1 MYFLDKKIN
10 FLINKEDKKKIPIL
24 LIIVLI
30 SSFVEVLGLGVLIP
44 LSNLVLN
51 QGTMID
57 INYLPFLNYFEN
69 TNFNE
74 NLLSILIVTFFIIYL
89 LKTIL
94 LIFTNY
100 YQLVFGFNFNKNI
113 SNFFYSKYL
122 NKEYFSFKDLSSSK
136 FLRNTILEIDKLTEF
151 LINNIKLISE
161 IITFI
166 LITAFL
172 FFYNFLPSL
181 IISTIVCV
189 FALTYYLIL
198 KTRIFKIGLKKQKF
212 QGQKLKFLNSA
223 FGGIK
228 EIKMTYSEDHFYKKF
243 SKFNK
248 IISNAVIQSG
258 LYNILPRYLIE
269 LLLVGVFCI
278 FLYLAKFYNL
288 DNNSIILS
296 IPVYLLA
303 FARLFPTVNRILI
316 SLQGM
321 RLNKSAIDLIHK
333 KMKEYN
339 ASSKLNNNFN
349 KKVKINLKKS
359 IKINIKNFKY
369 SNNSKFKLKNI
380 NIEINKGE
388 KVGIIGPTGS
398 GKSTIIEI
406 LTNIIYLKN
415 GDVLLDKK
423 STKDFVQEWRAMI
436 GYIPQ
441 KIYILEDTLKNNICL
456 NDKFKNKKL
465 NYFVNII
472 KQAGLYSWYKK
483 LPKGLNT
490 NISERGLSLSGGEIQ
505 RLGIARALIHD
516 PEILILD
523 EATSA
528 LDTFTEREILKNIF
542 KLKNKTFVCISHR
555 IETFRNFDKI
565 FMIKNGKIFKVK
577 KK

>member
-1 MYFLDKKIN
+1 MYFLDKKFNI
-10 FLINKEDKKKIPIL
+10 LINKEDKKKIPLL

-57 INYLPFLNYFEN
+57 VNFLPFLNYFEN
-69 TNFNE
+69 TNLNE

-89 LKTIL
+89 LKTVL
-94 LIFTNY
+94 LIYTNY

-181 IISTIVCV
+181 IISAIVCI

-198 KTRIFKIGLKKQKF
+198 KSRIFKIGLKKQKF

-248 IISNAVIQSG
+248 IISNTVIQSG

-278 FLYLAKFYNL
+278 FLYLAKLYNL

-296 IPVYLLA
+296 IPIYLLA

-321 RLNKSAIDLIHK
+321 RLNKSAIDLIYNK
-333 KMKEYN
+333 IIEYS
-339 ASSKLNNNFN
+339 ASSKLNDNL
-349 KKVKINLKKS
+349 KKNVKISLKKS
-359 IKINIKNFKY
+359 IKIDIKNFKY

-423 STKDFVQEWRAMI
+423 STKDFVKEWRAII

-472 KQAGLYSWYKK
+472 KQAGLYSWFKK

-490 NISERGLSLSGGEIQ
+490 NIHERGLSLSGGEIQ